1 MSGEIGIDISLPPG
15 AMVFFAGSKNTV
27 SSRVKMSGSSLK
39 PGSMSFSGST
49 KPPKYISA
57 NQPEFM
63 IRTSYCPCLA
73 RTELRCFSSEPANGL
88 TSSST
93 LLPVSFS

>member
-1 MSGEIGIDISLPPG
+1 MGIDISLPPG
-15 AMVFFAGSKNTV
+15 AIVFFTGSKNTV
-27 SSRVKMSGSSLK
+27 SFSVKMSASSLK
-39 PGSMSFSGST
+39 PGSMSLSAST

-63 IRTSYCPCLA
+63 IRRSYWPCLA

-93 LLPVSFS
+93 LLPLSFS

>member
-1 MSGEIGIDISLPPG
+1 MSLIASQ
-15 AMVFFAGSKNTV
+15 
-27 SSRVKMSGSSLK
+27 
-39 PGSMSFSGST
+39 

-63 IRTSYCPCLA
+63 ISTSYWPRWA

-88 TSSST
+88 TSSSI
-93 LLPVSFS
+93 LLPLSFS